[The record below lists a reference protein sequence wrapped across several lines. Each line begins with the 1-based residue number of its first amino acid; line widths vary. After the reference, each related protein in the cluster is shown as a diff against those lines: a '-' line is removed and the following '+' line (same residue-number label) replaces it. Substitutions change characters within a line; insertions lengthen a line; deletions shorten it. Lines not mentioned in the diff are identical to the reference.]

1 MRVKLKRRWLFVAI
15 PMALIFLM
23 WEHAGPWIFPRQL
36 TLRVVAGEG
45 HPLSG
50 ADVTVYQTTWQT
62 PCIPLF
68 GWSGA
73 ACNQYHSTAFDGTL
87 DRHGEARIWATTAV
101 GFVAEP
107 YIACIEGKEY
117 EADYAFA
124 KWPTDP
130 AVSVV
135 TLDYKGMRLLRKH
148 LICTVPPPCVDDAI
162 IACDGHE

>member
-1 MRVKLKRRWLFVAI
+1 
-15 PMALIFLM
+15 M
-23 WEHAGPWIFPRQL
+23 WEHTGPWVFPRHF

-50 ADVTVYQTTWQT
+50 ADITVHQTIWQA

-73 ACNQYHSTAFDGTL
+73 SCNSYESTVFDGTL

-101 GFVAEP
+101 AFTGAP

-117 EADYAFA
+117 EADFA
-124 KWPTDP
+124 IAEWPTDP

-135 TLDYKGMRLLRKH
+135 TLDYKEMRLVREECSPFAKKLPTLRWWNDPASAA
-148 LICTVPPPCVDDAI
+148 IAASPDA
-162 IACDGHE
+162 AVQ